1 MKLNIS
7 HRVPIEHLCNITLIT
22 YHLFFKTEGKE
33 KFQMNLTDISERLAH
48 PTDWVTEWQTK
59 QLFVPVCIRG
69 NYRHSNNLAF
79 HLFSHIT
86 QGAAVRSGR
95 RHCATSAACRISA
108 LSCWQH
114 GGMPEFR
121 VRTWKTTAHWSEV

>member
-1 MKLNIS
+1 M
-7 HRVPIEHLCNITLIT
+7 H
-22 YHLFFKTEGKE
+22 
-33 KFQMNLTDISERLAH
+33 LTDISESFTH

-59 QLFVPVCIRG
+59 QLFVPVCIRD
-69 NYRHSNNLAF
+69 NYHQGNNLAF

-108 LSCWQH
+108 LSRWQH
-114 GGMPEFR
+114 GGTPESESMS
-121 VRTWKTTAHWSEV
+121 KTTAHWSGV